1 MKTKIKPT
9 AARKIAFPAAVFLC
23 VYYFFIFNHAFKLLP
38 YVALAFFVSFVF
50 YWYILFLGVDSMNSF
65 WTTDINKPHFKSLN
79 GDTKTDILIV
89 GGGRYIVR
97 FSTRKTK

>member
-1 MKTKIKPT
+1 
-9 AARKIAFPAAVFLC
+9 
-23 VYYFFIFNHAFKLLP
+23 
-38 YVALAFFVSFVF
+38 
-50 YWYILFLGVDSMNSF
+50 MNYF
-65 WTTDINKPHFKSLN
+65 WTTDINKPHFKSIN